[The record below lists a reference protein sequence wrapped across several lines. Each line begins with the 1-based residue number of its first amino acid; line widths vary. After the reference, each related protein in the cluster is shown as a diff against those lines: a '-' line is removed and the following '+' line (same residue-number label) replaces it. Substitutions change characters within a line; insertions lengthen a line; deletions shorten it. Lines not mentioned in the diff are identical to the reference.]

1 MIDDA
6 VKRFLS
12 EIRRKG
18 GKKSRRT
25 LRREQ
30 AQRMVEA

>member
-6 VKRFLS
+6 IRRFLS

-18 GKKSRRT
+18 EKVPPHFEEGAGS
-25 LRREQ
+25 EDG
-30 AQRMVEA
+30 